1 MLAVFSGEVVEVP
14 AELVAAGSRTPSP
27 KTRASELVARFLGT
41 CPSAVSVR
49 LAADL
54 GHLAYSNANQA
65 LLRPRYTLLAA
76 VEPWMHAE
84 LLLFRLPSTN
94 KSRALPLLAWVSI
107 SKASC
112 RIRFACWSLE
122 TLLCLHDCVDRSNCY
137 RFVSSSY
144 QEKQSPSVALFFS
157 FFSSCTCVA
166 DRRGPTRRHALPL
179 TTHLPRP
186 HTVVQ
191 REKERGREFVC

>member
-1 MLAVFSGEVVEVP
+1 
-14 AELVAAGSRTPSP
+14 
-27 KTRASELVARFLGT
+27 
-41 CPSAVSVR
+41 
-49 LAADL
+49 
-54 GHLAYSNANQA
+54 
-65 LLRPRYTLLAA
+65 
-76 VEPWMHAE
+76 
-84 LLLFRLPSTN
+84 LLFRLPSTN

-191 REKERGREFVC
+191 REKERGREFVCWSNTVTIMQLNLISLFGIYLWNRDDESIIQARLILPTY